1 MSTRT
6 LRDVLRRPTILLIA
20 WVVLAELVIPLVI
33 MLLYHSDSASAWHVV
48 QKARA
53 EHPLEYYVDI
63 WHKDA
68 RWAMLALIVYM
79 AIAAASI
86 STTFVR
92 DAVGKATP
100 GMLGTIRMLVAS
112 ILLTS
117 TLWEHLPST
126 ALLPRG
132 MIHGEGVLAILYL
145 LPIGFDRFVSSPHA
159 LAAFQGLT
167 AVLLLA
173 AAVGWRTRWTV
184 PASAV
189 CYLIFGGVLRQYAW
203 FYHTGLIPL
212 YVLIVL
218 SWTPCGDGFSLD
230 RLVRVWRGEPV
241 PDANRETDTYG
252 WSRYLC
258 WVVIA
263 LPYAE
268 AGLSKLRRGGIEWLD
283 PLNIKRIVLVD
294 TLNPMQFDWRLSLN
308 LVHAPD
314 AFFWLI
320 GVATILAEV
329 GFGLVLVSRRA
340 RLVMPA
346 VMALMHVG
354 ILLMQNVLFFDLIVL
369 QVTFYDLRPLRRRF
383 LDPMLRFSRVTVQAH
398 VPSVVA
404 SAVPEPVGR
413 HAAMRATESGVTA
426 AQAMPWA
433 GRLRAVAAILLL
445 CWATRVEAF
454 PFTAMQ
460 MYSKPDL
467 AGIAQYQVVTAKL
480 ESGEVE
486 PAPIEAA
493 LPALRD
499 ARYRRVIRHGFHPK
513 HRALAQSFLDVVAE
527 IYNQRAQPGRRIIEL
542 RAERWRWDFV
552 HDGDDP
558 QRGRL
563 QDSYIYTVSLP
574 DSANG
579 ADRQEAPAASP
590 VSASAQ

>member
-1 MSTRT
+1 MNTRT
-6 LRDVLRRPTILLIA
+6 LRDVLRRPTILLVT
-20 WVVLAELVIPLVI
+20 WVILAELLIPLAI
-33 MLLYHSDSASAWHVV
+33 TFLYHSDSVSAWHAI

-53 EHPLEYYVDI
+53 EYSLAYYIDT
-63 WHKDA
+63 WHKDS

-79 AIAAASI
+79 TIAAAST
-86 STTFVR
+86 SATFVR
-92 DAVGKATP
+92 NAVGKATP
-100 GMLGTIRMLVAS
+100 GMLGAIRMLVAS
-112 ILLTS
+112 ILLAS
-117 TLWEHLPST
+117 TLWEHLPSS

-132 MIHGEGVLAILYL
+132 MIHGEGILAVLYV
-145 LPIGFDRFVSSPHA
+145 LPIGFDRFVASPHA

-167 AVLLLA
+167 AALLLA

-189 CYLIFGGVLRQYAW
+189 CYLIFGGILRQYAW

-230 RLVRVWRGEPV
+230 RVVRVWRGEPV
-241 PDANRETDTYG
+241 ADADRETETYG

-294 TLNPMQFDWRLSLN
+294 TLNPMQFNWRLSLD
-308 LVHAPD
+308 LIHAPD

-354 ILLMQNVLFFDLIVL
+354 ILLMQNVLFFDLILL
-369 QVTFYDLRPLRRRF
+369 QVIFYDLRPLRRRV
-383 LDPMLRFSRVTVQAH
+383 LDPVMRSTRAMVQARA
-398 VPSVVA
+398 PSVAV
-404 SAVPEPVGR
+404 SAMPEAVR
-413 HAAMRATESGVTA
+413 VQTATA
-426 AQAMPWA
+426 ATVFGPTPAQAAAWP
-433 GRLRAVAAILLL
+433 GRLRALAAILLL
-445 CWATRVEAF
+445 CWAIRLEAF

-467 AGIAQYQVVTAKL
+467 AGVAQYHLVTAKF

-486 PAPIEAA
+486 PAPIEAV

-499 ARYRRVIRHGFHPK
+499 ARYRRIIRHGFDPK
-513 HRALAQSFLDVVAE
+513 HRALAQSFLEVVAE
-527 IYNQRAQPGRRIIEL
+527 IHNERAEPGQRIMEL
-542 RAERWRWDFV
+542 QAERWRWDFV
-552 HDGDDP
+552 HDSDDP
-558 QRGRL
+558 QHGRL
-563 QDSYIYTVSLP
+563 QNAYTYTVSLP
-574 DSANG
+574 ASTAHS
-579 ADRQEAPAASP
+579 DRDALPAASP
-590 VSASAQ
+590 VSAAAP